1 MLKCFEKPVQG
12 GRLPASVGLQGRS
25 SSLHCGQVL
34 FKSLIKRTRPRTPVV
49 IMKYGS
55 HGTRLRRPCGLAV
68 SAEGRHAYLVDMAR
82 CFSLRVVAMVVIPE
96 YHGNMAILEDRG
108 NGGDG

>member
-1 MLKCFEKPVQG
+1 MIQQVLKCFEKLFQG

-25 SSLHCGQVL
+25 SSLHGGQVL
-34 FKSLIKRTRPRTPVV
+34 FKSLIKRTRTLVV
-49 IMKYGS
+49 IMIYGS

-82 CFSLRVVAMVVIPE
+82 CYSSRVMAMVVI
-96 YHGNMAILEDRG
+96 LEDHG
-108 NGGDG
+108 NGGDP